1 MGNTCAPD
9 HSGAEVVKDMEPSDR
24 LTAII
29 NRYHLDNQRMELEL
43 DELKSKS
50 AASCQA
56 YADRTKQN
64 TDLVRE
70 LASIRN
76 SVSKKDRSVVR
87 HLLEAA
93 LYSTATSLL
102 SEDSISKKIIEGH
115 LKKFGRAG
123 KTKSKGKWV
132 EVYLICGEGSRTQFT
147 KGHLML
153 MWADSQ
159 ESIVS
164 SRARV
169 IEVKEEALNVNPSLQ
184 GRTFSI
190 VAMVKGASKELVFTC
205 DDEES
210 KQLWVQ
216 KCRSALSQIEEEE
229 KYMTELFSLEI
240 EFCKEKLGFRVEEH
254 LVEQKNDTDKSE
266 DKIVETT
273 LTSEAV
279 DPDDPEEDC
288 EIAAKAAH
296 KKDNNKNEDKIDE
309 TTPLISEAVEP
320 AENCEIAAKVVQ
332 KPKEETEETVED
344 ETICEVLEEKGE
356 TVETACGN
364 DFTKTEE
371 KPCEL
376 LITSISDQELLSK
389 GLVEYSTLRKINN
402 VVLEGLSFAE
412 QLKILTTTEK
422 PFTLTFTG
430 PMYLK
435 KQLVSTTA
443 YSSILKD
450 LVAEGENTVKSIFYT
465 MVKGSVIEEELKVQ
479 GKDSAVPI
487 KALLSNRGRLITL
500 LQNLKDSDEAF

>member
-9 HSGAEVVKDMEPSDR
+9 HNGADVVRDMEPSER

-70 LASIRN
+70 LAFIRN

-123 KTKSKGKWV
+123 KTKSKSKWV
-132 EVYLICGEGSRTQFT
+132 EVYLISGEGSRTQFT

-153 MWADSQ
+153 IWADSQ

-164 SRARV
+164 NRARV
-169 IEVKEEALNVNPSLQ
+169 IEVKEEALNVSPSLQ
-184 GRTFSI
+184 GRTLSI
-190 VAMVKGASKELVFTC
+190 VATVKGASKELVFTC
-205 DDEES
+205 DDEEG

-216 KCRSALSQIEEEE
+216 KCRSGLAQIEEEE

-254 LVEQKNDTDKSE
+254 LVEQKVADDIIENNNDKNE

-273 LTSEAV
+273 LTSEAIE
-279 DPDDPEEDC
+279 PEEDC
-288 EIAAKAAH
+288 KIAANAA
-296 KKDNNKNEDKIDE
+296 
-309 TTPLISEAVEP
+309 L
-320 AENCEIAAKVVQ
+320 
-332 KPKEETEETVED
+332 KPVEETEETVDD
-344 ETICEVLEEKGE
+344 ETICEELEEKRE
-356 TVETACGN
+356 TVETARGN

-376 LITSISDQELLSK
+376 LITSISDQEMLSR
-389 GLVEYSTLRKINN
+389 GLIEYLTIRKINN
-402 VVLEGLSFAE
+402 VVMKGKSFAE
-412 QLKILTTTEK
+412 QLKILTTTKK

-450 LVAEGENTVKSIFYT
+450 LVSEGENTVKSIFYS

-479 GKDSAVPI
+479 GKDSASPI

-500 LQNLKDSDEAF
+500 LQNLKDCDEEF

>member
-9 HSGAEVVKDMEPSDR
+9 HNGADVVVRDMEPSER

-70 LASIRN
+70 LAFIRN

-132 EVYLICGEGSRTQFT
+132 EMYLICGEGNRTQFT

-153 MWADSQ
+153 IWADSQ
-159 ESIVS
+159 ESKVS
-164 SRARV
+164 NRGRV

-216 KCRSALSQIEEEE
+216 KCRSGLAQIEEEE

-254 LVEQKNDTDKSE
+254 LVEQENDNDKNE

-273 LTSEAV
+273 PLNSEAV
-279 DPDDPEEDC
+279 APKEDC
-288 EIAAKAAH
+288 EIAAKAA
-296 KKDNNKNEDKIDE
+296 
-309 TTPLISEAVEP
+309 L
-320 AENCEIAAKVVQ
+320 
-332 KPKEETEETVED
+332 KPEEETEDTVDD
-344 ETICEVLEEKGE
+344 ETICEELEEKRE
-356 TVETACGN
+356 TVDKECGN

-389 GLVEYSTLRKINN
+389 GLIEYSTLRKINN
-402 VVLEGLSFAE
+402 VVLEGKSFAE

-430 PMYLK
+430 PVYLK

-479 GKDSAVPI
+479 GKDSAAPI

-500 LQNLKDSDEAF
+500 LQNLKDCDQQF